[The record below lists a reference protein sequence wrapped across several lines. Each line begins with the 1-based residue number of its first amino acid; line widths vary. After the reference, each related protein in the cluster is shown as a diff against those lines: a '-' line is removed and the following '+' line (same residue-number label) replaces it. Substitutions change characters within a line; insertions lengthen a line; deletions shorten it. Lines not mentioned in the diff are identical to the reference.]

1 MSKIFLDV
9 TPLKESPAFRRLWL
23 GNSLSSIGTQMTI
36 MTVSLQVY
44 ALTSSSFSVG
54 LLGIFTVVPL
64 IVAGLYGGAIA
75 DAHDR
80 RKVSLYS
87 TLVLWVVSAL
97 LAIGAWIGISN
108 VWWLYILMAIHS
120 GASGINQPARGAIIP
135 KLVGLKL
142 LPSANSLNMLTFS
155 IAMMLGPVLG
165 GLLVAGYGYRWTYT
179 IDAITFAASVWS
191 VYKLPAMPSELEE
204 NAARGL
210 KSVME
215 GFSYLKTQPDIRM
228 TFIIDL
234 VAMISAAPRVLLPAL
249 AAVAL
254 GGGETTVG
262 LLMAAVAV
270 GSTVVGLFSGAL
282 NNIRHQGR
290 AVFIGVCFWG
300 LSMSGLGLAA
310 CAALRHGGAQEAS
323 LLWLGL
329 ALLAM
334 LLGGIADTVSSIF
347 RTTILQSA
355 APDHMRGRLQGV
367 FIVVVAGG
375 PHIGGLLAGAGSS
388 FVGEAWTLI
397 IGGVLCVLISAWL
410 MRWQPS
416 FWAYDATRIT
426 EVK

>member
-1 MSKIFLDV
+1 
-9 TPLKESPAFRRLWL
+9 
-23 GNSLSSIGTQMTI
+23 MTI

-44 ALTSSSFSVG
+44 AETSSSFSVG
-54 LLGIFTVVPL
+54 LLGLFTVVPL
-64 IVAGLYGGAIA
+64 VIAGLYGGAIA

-80 RKVSLYS
+80 RTVALYS
-87 TLVLWVVSAL
+87 ALVLWGVSL
-97 LAIGAWIGISN
+97 MLAIGAWAGISN
-108 VWWLYILMAIHS
+108 VWWLYILMAVHS
-120 GASGINQPARGAIIP
+120 GASGINQPTRGAIIP
-135 KLVGLKL
+135 NLVGLKL

-165 GLLVAGYGYRWTYT
+165 GLLVANYGYRWTYT
-179 IDAITFAASVWS
+179 IDAVTFAASVWS
-191 VYKLPAMPSELEE
+191 VYRLPSMPSQLES
-204 NAARGL
+204 AVRGL
-210 KSVME
+210 KSVKE
-215 GFSYLKTQPDIRM
+215 GFAYLGTQPDIRM

-270 GSTVVGLFSGAL
+270 GATVVGLFSGML
-282 NNIRHQGR
+282 NGIRHQGR

-300 LSMSGLGLAA
+300 LSMAGLGLASY
-310 CAALRHGGAQEAS
+310 AALRHGGAQQES
-323 LLWLGL
+323 WLWLGL

-334 LLGGIADTVSSIF
+334 LIGGVADTVSSIF

-375 PHIGGLLAGAGSS
+375 PHIGGLLAGAGSA
-388 FVGEAWTLI
+388 FIGESWTLI
-397 IGGVLCVLISAWL
+397 AGGLLCVLIAAWL

-416 FWAYDATRIT
+416 FWAYDATLIQ

>member
-9 TPLKESPAFRRLWL
+9 TPLKVSPAFRRLWL

-44 ALTSSSFSVG
+44 AQTSSSFSVG

-64 IVAGLYGGAIA
+64 VIAGLYGGAVA

-80 RKVSLYS
+80 RQVALYS
-87 TLVLWVVSAL
+87 TLVLWIVSVL
-97 LAIGAWIGISN
+97 LAAGAWIGISN
-108 VWWLYILMAIHS
+108 VWWLYILMAVHS
-120 GASGINQPARGAIIP
+120 GASGINQPTRGAIIP
-135 KLVGLKL
+135 QLVGTKL

-165 GLLVAGYGYRWTYT
+165 GLLVANYGYQWTYT
-179 IDAITFAASVWS
+179 IDAVTFAASVWS
-191 VYKLPAMPSELEE
+191 VYRLPSMPSQLES
-204 NAARGL
+204 AVRGL
-210 KSVME
+210 KSVKE
-215 GFSYLKTQPDIRM
+215 GFAYLATQPDIRM

-234 VAMISAAPRVLLPAL
+234 VAMILAAPRVLLPAL

-262 LLMAAVAV
+262 LLMAAVAI
-270 GSTVVGLFSGAL
+270 GAMIVGLFSGML
-282 NNIRHQGR
+282 NGIRHQGR
-290 AVFIGVCFWG
+290 AVFVGVCVWG

-310 CAALRHGGAQEAS
+310 FAALQHGGAEQES
-323 LLWLGL
+323 YLWLGL
-329 ALLAM
+329 ALLSM
-334 LLGGIADTVSSIF
+334 LIAGIADSVSAIF

-375 PHIGGLLAGAGSS
+375 PHIGGLLAGASS
-388 FVGEAWTLI
+388 AVIGESWTLI
-397 IGGVLCVLISAWL
+397 VGGLLCVLVAALL

-416 FWAYDATRIT
+416 FWAYDATRIR